1 MFMCDYGGSLFCI
14 YFNYKI
20 AVVYA
25 LAKTGDKKL

>member
-1 MFMCDYGGSLFCI
+1 MFMCDYGGLLLSI

-25 LAKTGDKKL
+25 LAKTGNKKL